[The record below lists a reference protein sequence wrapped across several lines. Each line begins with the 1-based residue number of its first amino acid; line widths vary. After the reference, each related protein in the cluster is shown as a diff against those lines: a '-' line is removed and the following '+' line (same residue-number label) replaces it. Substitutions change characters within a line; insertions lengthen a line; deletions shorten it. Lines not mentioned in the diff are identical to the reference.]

1 MAVMMHPHSFVAPA
15 TEPGPT
21 RGSIR
26 RSVSRNASGSRLSL
40 TAVRDDGAGVRRL
53 GLTAVR
59 DDMAGIR
66 HG

>member
-1 MAVMMHPHSFVAPA
+1 MAIKRFHSFVAPA

-21 RGSIR
+21 PLSARGSIC
-26 RSVSRNASGSRLSL
+26 RNVIGS
-40 TAVRDDGAGVRRL
+40 RL

-59 DDMAGIR
+59 DDVAGIR